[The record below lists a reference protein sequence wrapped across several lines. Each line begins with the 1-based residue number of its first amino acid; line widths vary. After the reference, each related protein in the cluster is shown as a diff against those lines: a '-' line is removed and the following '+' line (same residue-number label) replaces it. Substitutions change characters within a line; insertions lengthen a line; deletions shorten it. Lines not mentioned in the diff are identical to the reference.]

1 MPRYERFRVWHMA
14 REVVREVQLTAA
26 EFGDC
31 GGGLANQLRR
41 AAISIASNIA
51 EGSEKTSDA
60 ELRRFF
66 AIARGSCAE
75 ATAQVTIAYDMG
87 LVSEQRYTA
96 LSDRLDHVGRML
108 SAFITRL
115 ESG

>member
-1 MPRYERFRVWHMA
+1 MPRYERFRVWQVA
-14 REVVREVQLTAA
+14 REVVREVQGTVA

-31 GGGLANQLRR
+31 GGLANQLRR

-51 EGSEKTSDA
+51 EGSEKGSDA

-75 ATAQVTIAYDMG
+75 ATAQVTIAFDLG
-87 LVSEQRYTA
+87 LVRQRQYES
-96 LSDRLDHVGRML
+96 LVDKLDHVGRML
-108 SAFITRL
+108 SAFITRI